1 VQEGG
6 DVTTERSGTTP
17 AGVPQTA
24 NRAGEDPRTAGLA
37 RDWSWTEPTVWTAR
51 MLAAL
56 EAGVKGGKWYSLID
70 KLHSEAT
77 LRAAFAQVEA
87 NRGAAGVDHV
97 SVEHYAK
104 ELDAH
109 LGSLSEALRTGS
121 YQPQQIRRHYIP
133 KPGSRE
139 MRPLGIPTVRDRVV
153 QTALRMVM
161 EPIFEKDFA
170 AHSYGFRPGRGCKD
184 ALRRVRELL
193 ATGYVHIVDA
203 DLKSYFDT
211 IPKDRL
217 KALVGRKVTDG
228 RILALVE
235 SFLEQGV
242 LDGTQ
247 EWTPERGTP
256 QGAVVS
262 PLLSNIYLDPLDHL
276 MAERGFEMVRYADD
290 FVVMCRSQEAAA
302 AALAVVQQWTAS
314 AGLTLHP
321 TKTRLV
327 DEREHGFDF
336 LGYHFEAGKRWPRGK
351 SRKKFR
357 DTVRAKT
364 KRTSGHSMTRIIA
377 DVNRTLRGWFEYFKH
392 SYRPTFRM
400 EDGFVRRRL
409 RSILRKRS
417 RRKGSAKANG
427 ADQTRWIKAYF
438 AGLGLFSL
446 QHAHAAA
453 CQSSCR

>member
-1 VQEGG
+1 MQEGG
-6 DVTTERSGTTP
+6 DVTTECGGQTP
-17 AGVPQTA
+17 AGVPERA
-24 NRAGEDPRTAGLA
+24 NRAGEDPRTAGLS

-51 MLAAL
+51 MLTAL
-56 EAGVKGGKWYSLID
+56 EQGVKGGKWYSLID

-77 LRAAFAQVEA
+77 LRAAFTQVEA

-97 SVEHYAK
+97 SVEQYAK
-104 ELDAH
+104 DADAN
-109 LGSLSEALRTGS
+109 LRRLSEELRTGR
-121 YQPQQIRRHYIP
+121 YRPQQIRRHYIP

-161 EPIFEKDFA
+161 EPIYEKDFA

-184 ALRRVRELL
+184 ALRRVTELL
-193 ATGYVHIVDA
+193 AAGYVHIVDA
-203 DLKSYFDT
+203 DLKSYFDS

-228 RILALVE
+228 RILALIG

-242 LDGTQ
+242 LDGEE
-247 EWTPERGTP
+247 EWTPEQGTP

-290 FVVMCRSQEAAA
+290 FVVMCRSEEDAA
-302 AALAVVQQWTAS
+302 AALAVVQQWTAQT
-314 AGLTLHP
+314 GLTLHP

-336 LGYHFEAGKRWPRGK
+336 LGYHFGAGKRWPRSK

-357 DTVRAKT
+357 DTIRAKT
-364 KRTSGHSMTRIIA
+364 KRTSGHSMAQIIA

-417 RRKGSAKANG
+417 RRKGSARANG
-427 ADQTRWIKAYF
+427 ADQTRWPIAYF
-438 AGLGLFSL
+438 AALGLYSL
-446 QHAHAAA
+446 QDARALV
-453 CQSSCR
+453 CQSSRR